1 MRPSRIPAL
10 LSAILLMWGG
20 ITSEA
25 KPKPKPSEAAN
36 ELPMELYGGYLV
48 VVQGSIG
55 DFHGLKFLLD
65 TGATT
70 TTIDRKL
77 AEQLHL
83 ASRPGHVISFDKA
96 VPVKW
101 STVPELDFGPEHF
114 SDVPVV
120 VQDMSYF
127 LTTGVHLDGLIG
139 WDLLRR
145 GSFRLDFARKRVI
158 FGATEQQVEG
168 RAAPM
173 RCDAL
178 FLTVQVELNGRSMSM
193 IADTGMLGTAFYE
206 GSVQAMRETYKP
218 QAYVIGRSIGGAVK
232 SRTVIV
238 PRLRLGT
245 QDLDRE
251 VSLVERPDSDSLRG
265 IAGYLGMSSLEAKV
279 IAFDFER
286 NQLRWNK

>member
-1 MRPSRIPAL
+1 MKPCRIQAL
-10 LSAILLMWGG
+10 LAAIVFLSGG
-20 ITSEA
+20 VACAA
-25 KPKPKPSEAAN
+25 KPKPKPSEASN
-36 ELPMELYGGYLV
+36 ELPMDLYGGYLV

-55 DFHGLKFLLD
+55 DLHGLKFLLD

-77 AEQLHL
+77 ADKLQLPR
-83 ASRPGHVISFDKA
+83 RPGQVISFDKS
-96 VPVKW
+96 VRVEW
-101 STVPELDFGPEHF
+101 SELPELDYGPEHF
-114 SDVPVV
+114 SHVLVV

-145 GSFRLDFARKRVI
+145 GSFRLDFARKCVA
-158 FGATEQQVEG
+158 FGPTEKSEG

-173 RCDAL
+173 RPDAL
-178 FLTVQVELNGRSMSM
+178 FLTVQVEMNGRPMSM

-206 GSVQAMRETYKP
+206 GSLHEMRESYKP
-218 QAYVIGRSIGGAVK
+218 QAYAIGRSIGGAVK
-232 SRTVIV
+232 SRSVLV
-238 PRLRLGT
+238 SRLRLGT

-251 VSLVERPDSDSLRG
+251 VYLLERPDSDSLRG
-265 IAGYLGMSSLEAKV
+265 IAGYLGISALEAKE

-286 NQLRWNK
+286 NELRWNK